1 MQAINE
7 GRGSFHMV
15 CQTPLHIDNAQER
28 KERCRATDKGKCEG
42 ISPTRTITRSFIIHT
57 VCVCMITQTASS
69 GRMAELMGGDQ
80 GFIGFEVVSSDTNG
94 TFSRVL

>member
-1 MQAINE
+1 M
-7 GRGSFHMV
+7 
-15 CQTPLHIDNAQER
+15 P
-28 KERCRATDKGKCEG
+28 KKGKKGAEQ
-42 ISPTRTITRSFIIHT
+42 RTKGNVKVSLRPIQSLDPLSFT
-57 VCVCMITQTASS
+57 LCVCVCIITQTASS